1 MRPVAP
7 DRRPPVPAWGLA
19 GLVLLPLIISWFA
32 DRFGWSGHAYELGG
46 LYGLILLG
54 FAAGAIAAPELMRG
68 RWRLAVLGCAVPVLA
83 ISLLMGLVL
92 DIRQVAALGLVLI
105 FGLDLWAER
114 VGRVPA
120 WWARLKGGFTILAV
134 VLLLGPTIG

>member
-7 DRRPPVPAWGLA
+7 DRRPPVAAWGFA
-19 GLVLLPLIISWFA
+19 GLVLLPLIASWFA
-32 DRFGWSGHAYELGG
+32 DWFGWLSHVYEAGG

-68 RWRLAVLGCAVPVLA
+68 RWRLAFLGCAVPVLA
-83 ISLLMGLVL
+83 MGLLMGFVL
-92 DIRQVAALGLVLI
+92 DIRQIAALGLVLI

-114 VGRVPA
+114 AGRVPA
-120 WWARLKGGFTILAV
+120 WWPRLKGGFTILAV
-134 VLLLGPTIG
+134 ALLLGPGIG